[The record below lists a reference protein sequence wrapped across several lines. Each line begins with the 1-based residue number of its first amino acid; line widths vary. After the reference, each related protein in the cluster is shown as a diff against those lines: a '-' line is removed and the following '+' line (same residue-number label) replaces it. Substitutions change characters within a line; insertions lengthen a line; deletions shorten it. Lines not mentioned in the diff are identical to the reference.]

1 MRDAEPRRL
10 IVGMSG
16 ASGLPYGVRLLEV
29 LSRLPEIETHLVMT
43 DAAKLNVVVETDR
56 KVSDVEAL
64 ADVVHS
70 VKNISASL
78 ASGSF
83 RTDGMIVAPCS
94 MRTLA
99 AIVHSYADNLLVRAA
114 DVVLKERRRLVV
126 MPRETP
132 LSVGHCKLL
141 YDASLQGVIVCPP
154 MPGFYMRPQTID
166 DLVDAAVGRALDLFD
181 IDPGIVKRW
190 DGISGRVAHP
200 PGL

>member
-1 MRDAEPRRL
+1 
-10 IVGMSG
+10 MSG

-29 LSRLPEIETHLVMT
+29 LSRVPDIETHLVMT
-43 DAAKLNVVVETDR
+43 EAAKLNVVVETDMTVR
-56 KVSDVEAL
+56 EVEAL
-64 ADVVHS
+64 ADTVYS
-70 VKNISASL
+70 VRNISASI

-99 AIVHSYADNLLVRAA
+99 AIAHSYADNLLVRAA
-114 DVVLKERRRLVV
+114 DVTLKERRRLVV

-141 YDASLQGVIVCPP
+141 YEASLQGVIVCPP
-154 MPGFYMRPQTID
+154 MPGFYMRPETIQ
-166 DLVDAAVGRALDLFD
+166 DLIDASVGRALDLFD

-190 DGISGRVAHP
+190 AGI
-200 PGL
+200 PGKEPH

>member
-1 MRDAEPRRL
+1 M
-10 IVGMSG
+10 
-16 ASGLPYGVRLLEV
+16 PYGVRVLQALREV
-29 LSRLPEIETHLVMT
+29 ADVETHLVMT
-43 DAAKLNVVVETDR
+43 EAAKLNLVVETDL
-56 KVSDVEAL
+56 KVSEVEAL

-70 VKNISASL
+70 VKNISSAL

-83 RTDGMIVAPCS
+83 KTDGMIVAPCS

-141 YDASLQGVIVCPP
+141 YEASLQGVIVCPP

-181 IDPGIVKRW
+181 IETGLVKRW
-190 DGISGRVAHP
+190 A
-200 PGL
+200 GLPAPQRGVD

>member
-1 MRDAEPRRL
+1 MGEEGVAKRL
-10 IVGMSG
+10 VVGMSG
-16 ASGLPYGVRLLEV
+16 ASGMPYGVRVLQALREV
-29 LSRLPEIETHLVMT
+29 ADVETHLVMT
-43 DAAKLNVVVETDR
+43 EAAKLNLVVETDL
-56 KVSDVEAL
+56 KVSEVEAL

-70 VKNISASL
+70 VKNISSAL

-83 RTDGMIVAPCS
+83 KTDGMIVAPCS

-141 YDASLQGVIVCPP
+141 YEASLQGVIVCPP

-181 IDPGIVKRW
+181 IETGLVKRW
-190 DGISGRVAHP
+190 A
-200 PGL
+200 GLPAPQRGVD